1 MPNMLFPIIFNYG
14 RELKDSPCLMS
25 FIQIAYCITVP
36 LFLLLSLFPSCRHFF
51 MNALVVSNLLLVGY
65 SMFLI
70 RQLYALYQLARQLGF
85 DTVKMEESVYLV
97 DAIRLL
103 LIIFL
108 PFFSL
113 IGRLQKNRL
122 FSILL
127 VFLLYWNNPVFTWNT
142 FDLFSKI
149 PAYFCLLCSGYAL
162 LWLLNKLPYQSTVV

>member
-1 MPNMLFPIIFNYG
+1 
-14 RELKDSPCLMS
+14 MS

-36 LFLLLSLFPSCRHFF
+36 FFLLFSLFPGYRHFF
-51 MNALVVSNLLLVGY
+51 MNVLVVSNLLLVGY
-65 SMFLI
+65 SMFVI
-70 RQLYALYQLARQLGF
+70 RQLYALYQLAKQLGL
-85 DTVKMEESVYLV
+85 DTVKV
-97 DAIRLL
+97 DMSDYVVDTIRLL
-103 LIIFL
+103 LIIVL

-113 IGRLQKNRL
+113 TGRFQKSRF

-162 LWLLNKLPYQSTVV
+162 LWLLKKLPYQSTVV